1 MQRRGGYLIRLE
13 DSGHSPSGFPA
24 ANGQPWRMSS
34 LLRAPLSKV
43 PEITIAFWI
52 TKVLTTGLGESTSDF
67 LVRVLGP
74 FPAIALGGTL
84 FVVALVFQFAVPR
97 YIAGVYW
104 FAVVM
109 VSVFGT
115 MAADSLHVGAGIP
128 YWITTIFFMVAL
140 AVIFTGWRVSQKTL
154 SIHSITSRPREFFYW
169 AAVLSTFALGTAAGD
184 LTATTFRLGYL
195 GAGIMFAIII
205 AIPAIAFW
213 KFRLNAI
220 FAFWFAYVT
229 TRPLGASFADW
240 MAVDR
245 SRGGLDW
252 GTGPVSLVLSIVIL
266 CFVTYL
272 GISRTLALRKVTL
285 PSA

>member
-1 MQRRGGYLIRLE
+1 MLEGSERSSREFPAWTGQPRRM
-13 DSGHSPSGFPA
+13 SPS
-24 ANGQPWRMSS
+24 
-34 LLRAPLSKV
+34 LRVPLSKV
-43 PEITIAFWI
+43 PEITVAFWI
-52 TKVLTTGLGESTSDF
+52 TKVLTTGMGESTSDF

-84 FVVALVFQFAVPR
+84 FVIALVIQFAVPR

-128 YWITTIFFMVAL
+128 YWVTTIFFMVAL

-252 GTGPVSLVLSIVIL
+252 GTGPVSLALSIVIL

-272 GISRTLALRKVTL
+272 GISRTLALRKLAL